1 VPGSSRLAFGVFR
14 QRLYGLMEVTDE
26 EDDMPARPIIR
37 FAISGHTHHMSVI
50 THTMSDNPLQ
60 SIFSSRT
67 LVRALS
73 VFLLDPDRSFYQQEL
88 LRETGGP
95 LRPLQLVLEKLAG
108 ADLIT
113 ARRDGRQVY
122 YRANAL
128 NPVFGDLKSLFE
140 KSFAIGDVVRDA
152 LEPQRPMIR
161 LAFIYGS
168 VASGELRAASDIDL
182 FVVGMASRKA
192 IASCLGDAETML
204 RREINVSLY
213 EPGRFADAVRLG
225 DPFVLDVM
233 SRPKT
238 WLVGDEDGLG
248 ALAG

>member
-1 VPGSSRLAFGVFR
+1 MDVA
-14 QRLYGLMEVTDE
+14 DE
-26 EDDMPARPIIR
+26 EDQMPALQTTRSL
-37 FAISGHTHHMSVI
+37 ATGHTHHMSGI
-50 THTMSDNPLQ
+50 TQNMSDNPLQ

-73 VFLLDPDRSFYQQEL
+73 VFVLDPERTIYQQEL
-88 LRETGGP
+88 LRETGGQ
-95 LRPLQLVLEKLAG
+95 LRPLQLALEKLAR
-108 ADLIT
+108 ADLIAT
-113 ARRDGRQVY
+113 RREGRQVY

-152 LEPQRPMIR
+152 LGPQGPEIR

-168 VASGELRAASDIDL
+168 AASGDLRTASDIDL
-182 FVVGMASRKA
+182 FVIGAVSRKA
-192 IASCLGDAETML
+192 IAAPLGEAETRL
-204 RREINVSLY
+204 GREVNVSLY
-213 EPGRFADAVRLG
+213 EPGRFADAVRLR

-238 WLVGDEDGLG
+238 WLVGDEDGL
-248 ALAG
+248 AAMAG

>member
-1 VPGSSRLAFGVFR
+1 MEAFI
-14 QRLYGLMEVTDE
+14 E
-26 EDDMPARPIIR
+26 EDDMPARRIVR
-37 FAISGHTHHMSVI
+37 FAITRHTYHMSVI
-50 THTMSDNPLQ
+50 THYMSENPLQ

-73 VFLLDPDRSFYQQEL
+73 VFVLDPERSFYQQEL
-88 LRETGGP
+88 LRKTGGQ
-95 LRPLQLVLEKLAG
+95 LRPLQLALVKLAI

-113 ARRDGRQVY
+113 TRRDGRQVY

-140 KSFAIGDVVRDA
+140 KSFAIGDVLRDA
-152 LEPQRPMIR
+152 LEPQVPKIR

-168 VASGELRAASDIDL
+168 AASGELRSASDIDL
-182 FVVGMASRKA
+182 FVIGAVSRKA
-192 IASCLGDAETML
+192 ITASLGDAETRL
-204 RREINVSLY
+204 GREVNISLY
-213 EPGRFADAVRLG
+213 EPGRFADAARLR

-238 WLVGDEDGLG
+238 WLVGDEDGL
-248 ALAG
+248 AAMAG